1 MRGEKIKLVISLCI
15 LFFSLNSYLSSA
27 EKPLVFVKP
36 LEPKGVP
43 AMLANNA
50 TELLRGKLSATNL
63 VRLVSEREWQNVMET
78 HGIVI
83 RNRYVFDRESDQKI
97 GKLVNANRLITGSVG
112 QAYQGFLLSVN
123 WIDLSN
129 GVVDG
134 TFTQPMSNQSQLFE
148 TIDKIVQ
155 EIINKLAPG
164 GQIVNKDG
172 PRIWFTINPENSMWK
187 VGETFNL
194 RKSDGR
200 VYGKVQIETI
210 DGQEARGITSDL
222 KDFIGLGD
230 VVAPVLKQTE
240 ERKTRRNVGLMS
252 FESNLDKTFLDN
264 IYIQCQT
271 QLRNSHRFNLFDA
284 RSLGKRY
291 IFESTKSNSDFDYII
306 QGEIVPDVIADCYT
320 VTVRMRDY
328 QTDQIEAQDT
338 EKCLR
343 KDIEKTVENL
353 LYSIISHYPLTGEV
367 IQVNSS
373 KITVNL
379 GADQNLERK
388 RKFMFRKAIGRIF
401 IAAGKIDEIHRDHFT
416 VDQDKK
422 YREVRLGSFVEM
434 EEDKDV
440 RERYKRERDEIKKAY
455 KDKIR
460 EKDKVAEDTQ
470 ARLAPKSRLKFSVGV
485 FQFHSDLLRN
495 QYEKNKTGKFNAWLY
510 LGNHP
515 NFNISLNYQYGLF
528 TDATINSEDVN
539 SFIAEN
545 AFGLGAR
552 IHFQIP
558 LFFKM
563 RLMPYVEAGARY
575 AQFKSSLK
583 EGSSIQT
590 PVNKWEGYYGAA
602 DAGIELVF
610 NQKFSLFGQAGINRK
625 LKLDEEYLKY
635 EYLFFDAGI
644 SIWFN

>member
-1 MRGEKIKLVISLCI
+1 MRGEKITLFVSFCI
-15 LFFSLNSYLSSA
+15 FFFSLNSYLSAA

-63 VRLVSEREWQNVMET
+63 LRLVSEREWQNVMET

-112 QAYQGFLLSVN
+112 KAYQGFLISVN

-129 GVVDG
+129 GVTDG
-134 TFTQPMSNQSQLFE
+134 TFTQSMSNQSQLSV

-155 EIINKLAPG
+155 EIINKLVPG

-172 PRIWFTINPENSMWK
+172 PRIWFNINPENPMWK

-194 RKSDGR
+194 KKTHGK
-200 VYGKVQIETI
+200 VYGKVKIETI
-210 DGQEARGITSDL
+210 DGQQARGITSDL
-222 KDFIGLGD
+222 DDFIGLGD
-230 VVAPVLKQTE
+230 VVVPVLKMAE
-240 ERKTRRNVGLMS
+240 ERKKRLSVGLMS
-252 FESNLDKTFLDN
+252 FEGNLDKTFLEN
-264 IYIQCQT
+264 LYIQSQT

-291 IFESTKSNSDFDYII
+291 IFESTKSSSDFDYII
-306 QGEIVPDVIADCYT
+306 QGEIVPDVVADCYT

-328 QTDQIEAQDT
+328 RTDQIEAQNT
-338 EKCLR
+338 EKCIR
-343 KDIEKTVENL
+343 KDIEKTVKNL
-353 LYSIISHYPLTGEV
+353 LYSIISHYPLIGEV
-367 IQVNSS
+367 IQVNSA

-379 GADQNLERK
+379 GTEQNLERK
-388 RKFMFRKAIGRIF
+388 RKFMFRKADGRKF
-401 IAAGKIDEIHRDHFT
+401 IADGKIDEIYRDHFT
-416 VDQDKK
+416 IDQDKK
-422 YREVRLGSFVEM
+422 YREVRLGSLAEI
-434 EEDKDV
+434 EEDENVRKHYE
-440 RERYKRERDEIKKAY
+440 RERKKVKETYRKKLRQKETAIE
-455 KDKIR
+455 DK
-460 EKDKVAEDTQ
+460 Q
-470 ARLAPKSRLKFSVGV
+470 ARLAPKSRLKFSVGL
-485 FQFHSDLLRN
+485 FQFHSELLRN
-495 QYEKNKTGKFNAWLY
+495 QYEKYESGKFKAWLY

-528 TDATINSEDVN
+528 TDATINRDDVN
-539 SFIAEN
+539 SFITEN

-552 IHFQIP
+552 IQFQVP

-575 AQFKSSLK
+575 AQFKSNLK
-583 EGSSIQT
+583 EGSSIQ
-590 PVNKWEGYYGAA
+590 PQVNKWEGYYGAA

-610 NQKFSLFGQAGINRK
+610 NQKFSLFGQVGINRK